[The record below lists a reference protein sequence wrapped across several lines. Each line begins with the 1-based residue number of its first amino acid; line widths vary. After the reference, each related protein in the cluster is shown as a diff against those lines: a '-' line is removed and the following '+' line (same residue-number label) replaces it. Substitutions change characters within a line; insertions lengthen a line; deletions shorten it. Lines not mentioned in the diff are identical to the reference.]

1 MSDEDVR
8 CAARELAERYS
19 ADVEDD
25 SVSKLDHMKTIH
37 AVNLGSVT
45 LPPLDLLILN
55 SLHALKIDTLFQIS
69 S

>member
-1 MSDEDVR
+1 MR
-8 CAARELAERYS
+8 CAVRELAERYS

-55 SLHALKIDTLFQIS
+55 IHALKIDTLFQIS